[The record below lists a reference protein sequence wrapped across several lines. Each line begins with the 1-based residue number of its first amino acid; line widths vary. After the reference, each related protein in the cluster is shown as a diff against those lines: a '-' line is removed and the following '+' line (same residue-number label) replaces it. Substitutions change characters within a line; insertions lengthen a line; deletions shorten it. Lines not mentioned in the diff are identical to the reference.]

1 MMQHVMGRNK
11 LRSLFS
17 VVLVFS
23 LLLSSFPSI
32 AFADDPA
39 SLEIG
44 TASGSPGDIVD
55 VPVYIYPGDYS
66 IYGYQ
71 LNFTYN
77 PNKLE
82 PMPGVASTK
91 WNTST
96 FDKGEIPA
104 STEVYVNSSFGEEHP
119 IKDGKQEIFVLHF
132 KIKETASEGS
142 AHVIWNSGTYIGSN
156 ESIVGIDHNTPGSV
170 TINPASGTG
179 TGDVEPKDAQ
189 SPQINQQPLDKEVNL
204 NDSVQ
209 LSVNATVSD
218 GGVLSY
224 QWYSLITTGERAI
237 DGATDSSFDVP
248 TTTAGTTFYFVK
260 VKNTLGASSKIDSSQ
275 VVSVTV
281 KPPLAEG
288 HWQDITGPEIPVNG
302 PIDIAV
308 DPNGTVYVASSTT
321 IKMRSNNGNWIDIT
335 PEEGLEYISGMAA
348 DSTGAIYVSRSRSSS
363 ILKYMDGTWEV
374 VNGTNEGLS
383 TPVDVAVDENNQIFV
398 ADREFRNVKRLVD
411 GTWESI
417 SEFNVSTPVG
427 LAVGNGNVYV
437 TYDNFVEFGVKT
449 LMDGSWEG
457 ITAGTKFNMPQGIAA
472 DASGDVYVADS
483 YNHVVRKRSAGVW
496 TTVSEVSDF
505 SLPYGVAISHNGD
518 VYVTDYES
526 GHIKRLIVN
535 AAIPVIHAQPIGDTV
550 DQGAEQPKL
559 SINATVNDGGTLSYQ
574 WYSNTKNS
582 VEGASLIEGATE
594 SSYSAPTTQP
604 GILYYYVN
612 VKNMNTSAAQNQAAS
627 VNSSLA
633 LVTVSSGGNTGGGTG
648 PVITEPAKAQSPQIT
663 RQPADRSVSLN
674 DPSPQL
680 KVVASV
686 NDGGQLSYQWY
697 RNTKKSVESG
707 NIEKIAGATE
717 SRYDA
722 PASTVGITYYFV
734 EVTNTLGETSTTTPS
749 TVATVLVSKGSW
761 QDITGPEA
769 SFVGA
774 NGIAVDPNG
783 TVYVISG
790 MKIVKRTIDSDWQDI
805 TPADGE
811 AREDFYTGIAADSK
825 GTIYVSRYNNSSILK
840 YAGDAWE
847 SVDSIGLINP
857 SHLAVDEQDQIYVV
871 DRGDVIKKLVNG
883 TWENFGSINSYISSL
898 VVTGGK
904 MYASHSNGVTVKTLW
919 NDSSEEVVSGV
930 QFVML
935 IGMTADANGNVYVAD
950 SEGVKK
956 LSNGEATPISTKA
969 DFSIP
974 YGLALDFLGNLY
986 AVDNQLGKVKK
997 LIINAA
1003 TPVIHTDLV
1012 DLKVDQGSES
1022 PQLSVNATVS
1032 DSGTLSYQWYS
1043 NTNDSVEG
1051 ATLIEG
1057 ATESSYSV
1065 PTDQAGKV
1073 YYYVKVK
1080 NTNDLAAQNQTST
1093 VNSLVV
1099 AVTVNSANLPAY
1111 NVFFNR
1117 QDGTAPFSMGV
1128 TQGSKI
1134 PVMIV
1139 KERAG
1144 YTFEGW
1150 YKDAAGTLKWNN
1162 DTDVVNSDVTL
1173 YAKWTATSNGGGTDQ
1188 GGNTGGNGSGTG
1200 NGNAGGNSG
1209 SAGNAGSNNSVSAG
1223 ATPAGTPAPTNDA
1236 VVVLVNG
1243 KEERIGKSV
1252 ASKEG
1257 ERTVTTITVDQK
1269 QLDTKLNAEG
1279 QGAVVTIPV
1288 SAESNIIIGELTG
1301 QMIKKMED
1309 KQAILVVKT
1318 GNASYSIPAQQLD
1331 IDSISRQLG
1340 STGTLEDIKL
1350 SLRIASPEATMMK
1363 VAEDTAK
1370 QNAFTL
1376 VAPSIDF
1383 TVKAEYAGKS
1393 VDINKF
1399 NVYVERSIALP
1410 EGIDPSKITTG
1421 IVTDPDGSV
1430 RHVPTKVTLE
1440 NGKYFAHI
1448 NSLTN
1453 SLYSVVWHPLTFKD
1467 VESHWAKDAVNDMGS
1482 RLIVN
1487 GSGNDLYNPNV
1498 DMTRAE
1504 FAAIMMRG
1512 LGLKPIEGNSPF
1524 ADVKASDWYHSAVLT
1539 AYDYKLIDGF
1549 EDGTFRP
1556 QEKIT
1561 REQAMVIL
1569 SKAMV
1574 ITGLTEKLAG
1584 KGSDEML
1591 KPYTDASLVAAWAKA
1606 GVEASLEAGV
1616 VSGRGA
1622 EQLAPNANITRAEVA
1637 TIVQRLLKVS
1647 GLI

>member
-32 AFADDPA
+32 AFADEPT
-39 SLEIG
+39 SIRIG
-44 TASGSPGDIVD
+44 TVSGNPGDIVS
-55 VPVYIYPGDYS
+55 VPVYLNPGDYS
-66 IYGYQ
+66 VYGYQ
-71 LNFTYN
+71 LNFNYN
-77 PNKLE
+77 FNDLE
-82 PMPGVASTK
+82 PVTEKLA
-91 WNTST
+91 TST
-96 FDKGEIPA
+96 WESSSFNTHTN
-104 STEVYVNSSFGEEHP
+104 SSLEVSVQASFGEEHI
-119 IKDGKQEIFVLHF
+119 IKDGEQKVFELNFR
-132 KIKETASEGS
+132 IKDNAEEGS
-142 AHVIWNSGTYIGSN
+142 AHVMKSSGSFTGAN
-156 ESIVGIDHNTPGSV
+156 ESTVNIDNDQQGSV
-170 TINPASGTG
+170 TINAGSGTG
-179 TGDVEPKDAQ
+179 SGEIQPTEAQ
-189 SPQINQQPLDKEVNL
+189 APQITGQPTDKNVRR
-204 NDSVQ
+204 NDTSVQ
-209 LSVNATVSD
+209 LNVTASVSD
-218 GGVLSY
+218 GGQLSY
-224 QWYSLITTGERAI
+224 QWFARKNKNSGGFEQIE
-237 DGATDSSFDVP
+237 GATDSSYEVS
-248 TTTAGTTFYFVK
+248 TSTLGTSYYYVEI
-260 VKNTLGASSKIDSSQ
+260 KNTLGSSTNVASSS
-275 VVSVTV
+275 TV
-281 KPPLAEG
+281 AVAVNPA
-288 HWQDITGPEIPVNG
+288 WIDITGAEAPVSN
-302 PIDIAV
+302 PVDIAV
-308 DPNGTVYVASSTT
+308 DPNGTVYVANSTT
-321 IKMRSNNGNWIDIT
+321 IKKRPSNGDWIDIT
-335 PEEGLEYISGMAA
+335 PEGAEYISGIAA
-348 DSTGAIYVSRSRSSS
+348 DSKGTIYVSQSRSSS
-363 ILKYMDGTWEV
+363 ILKYMDDAWGV

-383 TPVDVAVDENNQIFV
+383 TPVDVAVDENDQIFV
-398 ADREFRNVKRLVD
+398 ADSEFNTVKRLTN
-411 GTWESI
+411 GTWESV
-417 SEFNVSTPVG
+417 SESRVYTPVG
-427 LAVGNGNVYV
+427 LAVGHGNVYV

-449 LMDGSWEG
+449 LLDGVWG
-457 ITAGTKFNMPQGIAA
+457 DITAGTRFNMPQGIAA
-472 DASGDVYVADS
+472 DASGNVYVADS
-483 YNHVVRKRSAGVW
+483 RNSVVKKLSDGVW
-496 TTVSEVSDF
+496 TTFSTEGDF
-505 SLPYGVAISHNGD
+505 SVPSGVAVGHNGD
-518 VYVTDYES
+518 LYVADY
-526 GHIKRLIVN
+526 GTGNIKMLIAN
-535 AAIPVIHAQPIGDTV
+535 AKLPIINEQPIGDIV
-550 DQGAEQPKL
+550 EQGSEGTKL
-559 SINATVNDGGTLSYQ
+559 SVNATVYDGGSLSYQ
-574 WYSNTKNS
+574 WYSNTENN
-582 VEGASLIEGATE
+582 VEGATLIEGATE
-594 SSYSAPTTQP
+594 SSYSVPTNQA
-604 GILYYYVN
+604 GEVYYYLKV
-612 VKNMNTSAAQNQAAS
+612 MNTNTAAIQNQTAW
-627 VNSSLA
+627 VNSS
-633 LVTVSSGGNTGGGTG
+633 VVQI
-648 PVITEPAKAQSPQIT
+648 ITKPTKAQSPQIT
-663 RQPADRSVSLN
+663 RQPVDRSVSLN
-674 DPSPQL
+674 DLSPQL
-680 KVVASV
+680 KVVANV

-722 PASTVGITYYFV
+722 PTSTVGITYYFV

-749 TVATVLVSKGSW
+749 TIATVLVSKGSW

-769 SFVGA
+769 SFIGA
-774 NGIAVDPNG
+774 NGIAVDPSG

-811 AREDFYTGIAADSK
+811 EREDFYTGIAADSK
-825 GTIYVSRYNNSSILK
+825 GTIYVSRSNNGSILK
-840 YAGDAWE
+840 YAGDTWE
-847 SVDSIGLINP
+847 TIDSSGLSNP
-857 SHLAVDEQDQIYVV
+857 SHLAVDEQDQVYVV
-871 DRGDVIKKLVNG
+871 DRGDVIKKLVDG

-904 MYASHSNGVTVKTLW
+904 LYASHSNGVTVKTLW

-930 QFVML
+930 QFIML

-974 YGLALDFLGNLY
+974 YGLALDSIGNLY

-1022 PQLSVNATVS
+1022 PQLIVNATVS

-1099 AVTVNSANLPAY
+1099 AVTVDSVNLPAY

-1173 YAKWTATSNGGGTDQ
+1173 YAKWTAISSGSE
-1188 GGNTGGNGSGTG
+1188 GGNGSGTG
-1200 NGNAGGNSG
+1200 NT
-1209 SAGNAGSNNSVSAG
+1209 GSNNSVSAG

-1269 QLDTKLNAEG
+1269 QLDTKLDAEG

-1309 KQAILVVKT
+1309 KQAILIVKT
-1318 GNASYSIPAQQLD
+1318 GNASYSIPARQLD

-1340 STGTLEDIKL
+1340 SMGTLEDIKL
-1350 SLRIASPEATMMK
+1350 SLRIASPEAAMMK
-1363 VAEDTAK
+1363 VAEDAAK
-1370 QNAFTL
+1370 QNALTL

-1383 TVKAEYAGKS
+1383 TVKAEFAGKS

-1487 GSGNDLYNPNV
+1487 GSGSDLYNPDA

-1556 QEKIT
+1556 QEKIS

-1569 SKAMV
+1569 SKAMA
-1574 ITGLTEKLAG
+1574 ITGLADKLAD
-1584 KGSDEML
+1584 KGNNEL
-1591 KPYTDASLVAAWAKA
+1591 LTPYTDASLVADWAKV
-1606 GVEASLEAGV
+1606 GVAASLEAGI

-1622 EQLAPNANITRAEVA
+1622 EQLAPKANITRAEVA
-1637 TIVQRLLKVS
+1637 AIVQRLLKVS

>member
-1 MMQHVMGRNK
+1 MMQHIRGRNK

-32 AFADDPA
+32 AFADDPT

-44 TASGSPGDIVD
+44 TASGSPGDVVD
-55 VPVYIYPGDYS
+55 VPVYIYPGDNS
-66 IYGYQ
+66 VYGYD
-71 LNFTYN
+71 LTISYDGT
-77 PNKLE
+77 KLE
-82 PMPGVASTK
+82 PMPTAATK
-91 WNTST
+91 TW
-96 FDKGEIPA
+96 
-104 STEVYVNSSFGEEHP
+104 EVSSFNQLANPEKSEIKVNAYVGENP
-119 IKDGKQEIFVLHF
+119 YIINGKQGVFVLHF
-132 KIKETASEGS
+132 QIKEGAETGVSNVSLRTGA
-142 AHVIWNSGTYIGSN
+142 YIGYNDAVGEIQS
-156 ESIVGIDHNTPGSV
+156 SIPGSV
-170 TINPASGTG
+170 TINPNQGSGAG
-179 TGDVEPKDAQ
+179 GSEPKEAQ
-189 SPQINQQPLDKEVNL
+189 SPRIIEQPSDR
-204 NDSVQ
+204 SVSRDESTR

-224 QWYSLITTGERAI
+224 QWYTLIMTGERAI
-237 DGATDSSFDVP
+237 DGATDSTFDVP
-248 TTTAGTTFYFVK
+248 TTTAGTTYYFVK
-260 VKNTLGASSKIDSSQ
+260 VKNTLGTSSKIESSQ

-281 KPPLAEG
+281 NPVLAEG
-288 HWQDITGPEIPVNG
+288 NWQDITGPEIPVNR

-321 IKMRSNNGNWIDIT
+321 IKMRSNNGNWINIT

-383 TPVDVAVDENNQIFV
+383 TPVDVAVDEHNQIFV

-437 TYDNFVEFGVKT
+437 TYDNFVEYGVKT

-457 ITAGTKFNMPQGIAA
+457 ITAGTKFNMPQGIAT

-483 YNHVVRKRSAGVW
+483 YNHVVRKQSAGVW

-505 SLPYGVAISHNGD
+505 SIPYGVAISHNGD

-582 VEGASLIEGATE
+582 VEGATLIEGATE
-594 SSYSAPTTQP
+594 SSYSAPTTQS
-604 GILYYYVN
+604 GNLYYYVN
-612 VKNMNTSAAQNQAAS
+612 VKNMNISAAQNQTAS

-648 PVITEPAKAQSPQIT
+648 PVITEPTKAQSPQIT

-722 PASTVGITYYFV
+722 PTSTVGTTYYFV
-734 EVTNTLGETSTTTPS
+734 EVTNTLGDSSTTTPS
-749 TVATVLVSKGSW
+749 TVATVMVSRGNW

-769 SFVGA
+769 AFIGA

-783 TVYVISG
+783 TVYVIIG
-790 MKIVKRTIDSDWQDI
+790 TKIAKRTIDSDWQDI

-811 AREDFYTGIAADSK
+811 TREDFYTGIAADSK

-840 YAGDAWE
+840 YAGDTWG
-847 SVDSIGLINP
+847 SIDSNGLSNP
-857 SHLAVDEQDQIYVV
+857 SHLAVDEQDQVYVV

-883 TWENFGSINSYISSL
+883 TWENFGSINSYISGL
-898 VVTGGK
+898 AVAGGK

-919 NDSSEEVVSGV
+919 NGSSEEVAPGI
-930 QFVML
+930 QFIL
-935 IGMTADANGNVYVAD
+935 LTGMAADASGNVYVAD

-956 LSNGEATPISTKA
+956 LSNGETTPISTKA

-974 YGLALDFLGNLY
+974 FGVALDSVGNIY
-986 AVDNQLGKVKK
+986 VVDNLLGKVKK
-997 LIINAA
+997 LIVNAA

-1012 DLKVDQGSES
+1012 DLKVNQGSES

-1032 DSGTLSYQWYS
+1032 DNGTLSYQWYS
-1043 NTNDSVEG
+1043 NTNDNIEG

-1080 NTNDLAAQNQTST
+1080 NTNDLAAQNQTAT

-1099 AVTVNSANLPAY
+1099 AVTVNSVHLPAY

-1150 YKDAAGTLKWNN
+1150 YKDAAGTLKWNS
-1162 DTDVVNSDVTL
+1162 DTDVVTSDVTL
-1173 YAKWTATSNGGGTDQ
+1173 YAKWTATSNG
-1188 GGNTGGNGSGTG
+1188 SGTG
-1200 NGNAGGNSG
+1200 NGNTGGNSG
-1209 SAGNAGSNNSVSAG
+1209 SAGNAGGNNSVSAG
-1223 ATPAGTPAPTNDA
+1223 ATPVTVPATNDA

-1269 QLDTKLNAEG
+1269 QLDTKLDSEG

-1288 SAESNIIIGELTG
+1288 STESSIIIGELTG

-1309 KQAILVVKT
+1309 KQAVLVVKT

-1331 IDSISRQLG
+1331 IDSISKQLG

-1363 VAEDTAK
+1363 VAEDAAK
-1370 QNAFTL
+1370 QNALTM

-1487 GSGNDLYNPNV
+1487 GSGNDLYNPNA

-1512 LGLKPIEGNSPF
+1512 LGLKPVKGNSTF

-1569 SKAMV
+1569 SKAMA
-1574 ITGLTEKLAG
+1574 ITGLADKLAD
-1584 KGSDEML
+1584 KSNNELL
-1591 KPYTDASLVAAWAKA
+1591 KPYTDASLVADWAKA
-1606 GVEASLEAGV
+1606 GVAASLEAGV

-1622 EQLAPNANITRAEVA
+1622 EQLAPKANITRAEVA
-1637 TIVQRLLKVS
+1637 AIVQRLLKVS